1 MNKPI
6 RVPMDLSDFPLS
18 FKDIASGV
26 YFSEVKAPTD
36 GVYDTVH
43 AIVDSNILRSLNAYP
58 GLFRRLAWILGPS
71 VTLHVHVGQ
80 FAYEQLLSNRD
91 SALGKLKD
99 LTEHPALSE
108 FFLPGFA
115 ASFISD
121 LKKAESDMRVLIG
134 IQAVYLLT
142 IRSLFDRKK
151 TTEDAIECLRDLIRG
166 NVTRLSSLYFMG
178 ILFMRGKANSRLEFT
193 DSNIKVQDWANHF
206 LAVRKEEIG
215 DPCRWARN
223 RAFDFMLFS
232 NAPAL
237 NISSEGGMRGR
248 LMAVTND
255 SYAAQC
261 LYRLFAYHGDQKID
275 AAWNV
280 IFNLSCL
287 KKVEDPIFKLVNE
300 ESRWIRDASANS
312 EKPSTDEKKIRVK
325 NLIDASLKLLTEEPK
340 IDLMRILHEL
350 RVFSWMEIDSN
361 KE

>member
-1 MNKPI
+1 MKKPI
-6 RVPMDLSDFPLS
+6 RVPLDPADFPIS
-18 FKDIASGV
+18 FKDVASGV
-26 YFSEVKAPTD
+26 YFSEVKAPAD

-58 GLFRRLAWILGPS
+58 GLFKRLAWILGPG

-99 LTEHPALSE
+99 LTEHPALSD

-115 ASFISD
+115 ASFISA
-121 LKKAESDMRVLIG
+121 LKAAESDMRVLIG
-134 IQAVYLLT
+134 IQAVYLFT
-142 IRSLFDRKK
+142 IRSLFERKK
-151 TTEDAIECLRDLIRG
+151 TTEDTIECLRELIRG

-178 ILFMRGKANSRLEFT
+178 ILFLRGKANSRLAFT
-193 DSNIKVQDWANHF
+193 DSNIKIQDWANHF
-206 LAVRKEEIG
+206 LAVRKEEVG
-215 DPCRWARN
+215 DPGRWARN

-237 NISSEGGMRGR
+237 NMSPEGGMHGR
-248 LMAVTND
+248 LITVTND

-261 LYRLFAYHGDQKID
+261 LYRLFAYHGEQQMDT
-275 AAWNV
+275 AWNA

-287 KKVEDPIFKLVNE
+287 KKVEDPIFELVSE
-300 ESRWIRDASANS
+300 ESRWIHDASANS
-312 EKPSTDEKKIRVK
+312 EKPSADERKSRVK
-325 NLIDASLKLLTEEPK
+325 NLIDASLKLLTEEHK
-340 IDLMRILHEL
+340 GDLMRVLYEFK
-350 RVFSWMEIDSN
+350 VFSWMEADSE